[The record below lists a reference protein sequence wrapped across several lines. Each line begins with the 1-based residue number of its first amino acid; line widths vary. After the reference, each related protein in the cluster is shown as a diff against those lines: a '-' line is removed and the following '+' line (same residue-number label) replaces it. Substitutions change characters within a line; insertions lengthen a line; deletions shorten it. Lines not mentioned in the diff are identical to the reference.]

1 MSPPSKKF
9 SPSKWSKRF
18 VPILLIVLLF
28 ALVATLVIVA
38 LAILGLTPVSLIES
52 NLI

>member
-1 MSPPSKKF
+1 MNPNSKKF
-9 SPSKWSKRF
+9 SSSKWSKRL